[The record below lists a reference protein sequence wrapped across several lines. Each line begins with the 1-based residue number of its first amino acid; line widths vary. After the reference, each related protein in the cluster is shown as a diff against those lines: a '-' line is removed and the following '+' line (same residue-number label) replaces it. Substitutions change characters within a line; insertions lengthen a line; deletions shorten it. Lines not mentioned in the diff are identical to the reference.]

1 VVEEGKW
8 YFVVYAYRKFPF
20 TLRICVVPREQA
32 EGRESEIAEQCLE
45 DLKLDFDGVFDYVD
59 A

>member
-8 YFVVYAYRKFPF
+8 YFVVYVYRRDPF
-20 TLRICVVPREQA
+20 TIRICVVPRELA
-32 EGRESEIAEQCLE
+32 EGRESEIVEQCLE
-45 DLKLDFDGVFDYVD
+45 DMKFHFDGVSDYVD